1 MNGSASRPLR
11 VALVIAA
18 CFATAAHAQEKPGD
32 YPKKPVRIVIGIA
45 PAGTP
50 RGIIRAISAIVSEG
64 MNSPGTVNL
73 LAADGSEPI
82 PPSTPEEFKSR
93 FDGAYAELEKL
104 IKAADIKIN

>member
-1 MNGSASRPLR
+1 M
-11 VALVIAA
+11 
-18 CFATAAHAQEKPGD
+18 AHAQEKLDD

-50 RGIIRAISAIVSEG
+50 QGIIRAINGIVSQG
-64 MNSPGTVNL
+64 MNALETARL

-104 IKAADIKIN
+104 IRAANIKIN